1 MRRTAH
7 ALARSLLGVEELPDW
22 EPAAA
27 GVLCV
32 AGPHPIPVSTAVRA
46 GGRRLLVALGSRR
59 ETLARLRAD
68 PAAAYCLLAEGLA
81 FTAHGRAAVVSESL
95 ECAPRVAAVELAV
108 DRLQD
113 HLADGR
119 TEMLSGPAWRWRDE
133 GAAAVDPRIR
143 AELEALAAAGG

>member
-1 MRRTAH
+1 
-7 ALARSLLGVEELPDW
+7 VEELPDW
-22 EPAAA
+22 KPAAA

-46 GGRRLLVALGSRR
+46 GGRRLLVALGARR

-81 FTAHGRAAVVSESL
+81 FTAHGRASILRESL
-95 ECAPRVAAVELAV
+95 ECAPRVAAVELV
-108 DRLQD
+108 VERFQD

-119 TEMLSGPAWRWRDE
+119 TEVVAGPVWRWRDPD
-133 GAAAVDPRIR
+133 AAAVDSRIA
-143 AELEALAAAGG
+143 AELEALASAG